1 MAHGGAG
8 VPSITGA
15 AGSIFRPQ
23 KPAMSSFIVCGGALR
38 EWWAV
43 LGTVTG
49 ALDGVGLAGFDA
61 K

>member
-1 MAHGGAG
+1 M
-8 VPSITGA
+8 SGA

-43 LGTVTG
+43 LGTVAD
-49 ALDGVGLAGFDA
+49 ALDGVGLVGFDA